1 MVGIGNIFGVIVML
15 LFFGSP
21 LISAIYLAVT
31 KKPGY

>member
-1 MVGIGNIFGVIVML
+1 MMLANVFGVIVMF
-15 LFFGSP
+15 LFIGAP